1 MREAPFSP
9 AFAYVA
15 SRPLTIDGVDYLP
28 GDPIPEGVLQM
39 RRLRQLYE
47 QRKISPHAPAFLA
60 NGAEVARKLQKQAQA
75 EAGEGDAEDDSEALD
90 ALDASSGVD
99 GAETPQPAPK
109 ARQSR
114 KKG

>member
-28 GDPIPEGVLQM
+28 GDPIPEGVLKM

-47 QRKISPHAPAFLA
+47 QRKISPHAPAFLS
-60 NGAEVARKLQKQAQA
+60 NGAAIARKLREQAEA
-75 EAGEGDAEDDSEALD
+75 EAGEGVAEDASEALD

>member
-39 RRLRQLYE
+39 KRLRQLYE
-47 QRKISPHAPAFLA
+47 QRKISAHAPAFLA
-60 NGAEVARKLQKQAQA
+60 NGAEVLRKLRAQA
-75 EAGEGDAEDDSEALD
+75 EAKAGEGAADGDSGALD
-90 ALDASSGVD
+90 ALDAASEGE
-99 GAETPQPAPK
+99 GAESPQPAPK

>member
-60 NGAEVARKLQKQAQA
+60 NGAAIARKLRKQAEA
-75 EAGEGDAEDDSEALD
+75 EAGEGAEEGDSGALD
-90 ALDASSGVD
+90 ALDASSEGE
-99 GAETPQPAPK
+99 GAETPEPAPK